1 MDKASTVDAA
11 GEGLNVNPRGG
22 GMANLTKTIQP
33 DNTINSVLPCYQP
46 QTTHLME
53 EVLSAENL
61 DKAWKKVRANKG
73 AAGIDGLK
81 IDQFIAHFSGQ
92 SITLIDE
99 IRQGRYQPYPV
110 KRVYIEKDD
119 GGLRGLG
126 IPTVFDRMIQ
136 QAIVQALLPIFDP
149 IFSKYNFGFR
159 PEHSQHQAMNC
170 VQGYLEEGRRIAV
183 DVDLSKFFDR
193 VNHDFLM
200 TQLGKRIDD
209 KCLLKLISKYL
220 RAGIV
225 EDGVLHDTREGVPQ
239 GGPLSPLL
247 SNIVLD
253 ILDKEL
259 EQRGH
264 KFARW
269 ADDFI
274 ILVNSKRAGERVL
287 ASVTRFVERKLKL
300 KVNDQKSRVVPTSK
314 SKFLGFTFYG
324 KSLRWHPDSLVKF
337 KRRIRELTGRSWGV
351 SMEKRIKELNIY
363 LRGWINYFGIAKG
376 YQKCID
382 LDNWIR
388 RRLRMC
394 HWKQWKNARTRV
406 KNLKRLG
413 VSGDLEVT
421 SGASQKGYW
430 RNSKTKGINIALSL
444 EYFEQ
449 KGLFSLRDRW
459 VEIYHG

>member
-1 MDKASTVDAA
+1 
-11 GEGLNVNPRGG
+11 
-22 GMANLTKTIQP
+22 MANLTNTIQP
-33 DNTINSVLPCYQP
+33 DNSINSVLPCYQP

-61 DKAWKKVRANKG
+61 DKAWKRVKANKG
-73 AAGIDGLK
+73 AAGIDGLT
-81 IDQFIAHFSGQ
+81 INRFVAHFAAQ
-92 SITLIDE
+92 SSTLIDE
-99 IRQGRYQPYPV
+99 IRHGRYQPYPV

-126 IPTVFDRMIQ
+126 IPTVFDRVIQ
-136 QAIVQALLPIFDP
+136 QAIVQVLQRIFDP
-149 IFSKYNFGFR
+149 TFSEYSFGFR
-159 PEHSQHQAMNC
+159 PEHSQHQAMRC
-170 VQGYLEEGRRIAV
+170 VQGYLEEGHRTAV

-200 TQLGKRIDD
+200 TQLGRRIDD
-209 KCLLKLISKYL
+209 KRLLKLIAKYL

-225 EDGVLHDTREGVPQ
+225 DDGVLYETREGVPQ

-247 SNIVLD
+247 SNVVLD
-253 ILDKEL
+253 MLDKEL
-259 EQRGH
+259 EHRGH
-264 KFARW
+264 KFARY

-274 ILVNSKRAGERVL
+274 ILVNSKRAGDRVL

-314 SKFLGFTFYG
+314 SKFLGFKFHG
-324 KSLRWHPDSLVKF
+324 NSIRWHPDSVVKF

-351 SMEKRIKELNIY
+351 SMETRIKELNTY
-363 LRGWINYFGIAKG
+363 LRGWINYFGIAQG
-376 YQKCID
+376 YQQSID
-382 LDNWIR
+382 LDHWIR

-413 VSGDLEVT
+413 VDGKLAVT
-421 SGASQKGYW
+421 TGASQKGYW

-459 VEIYHG
+459 VVIHYG